1 MIDKILGIKNKKIK
15 LGDLVTISDNTHW
28 DGSATERE
36 GIIVG
41 PGHYHESYMVLF
53 VGDGTERQFH
63 GSFIKVISSADGERI
78 TFNEIS

>member
-1 MIDKILGIKNKKIK
+1 MGIKSKKIK
-15 LGDLVTISDNTHW
+15 LGDLVRISDNTHW
-28 DGSATERE
+28 DGSEIERD

-63 GSFIKVISSADGERI
+63 GSFIKVLSSSGGEKI
-78 TFNEIS
+78 TFNENV

>member
-1 MIDKILGIKNKKIK
+1 MGIKSKKIK
-15 LGDLVTISDNTHW
+15 LGDLVRISDNTHW
-28 DGSATERE
+28 DGSEIERD

-63 GSFIKVISSADGERI
+63 GSFIKVLSSADGERI
-78 TFNEIS
+78 TFNEIV